1 MASRLCGT
9 ASRLLCLRV
18 LPLPSLMKL
27 RILISLFAVAVA
39 ALLLVGAKEAPPKS
53 ASKEDLVGVKE
64 APAKPALKVDP
75 TPVNDVKSGVVASYA
90 DVVEPVQKAVVSV
103 YSARTVHQRMPPIF
117 RQFFGEQDR
126 ATRQEGLGSGV
137 IVSADGYILTNN
149 HVVEGADELK
159 VSLPDDRE
167 FKARVIGVDP
177 KTDVAVIKIE
187 AQSLPVITLADSDKL
202 RVGDVV
208 FAIGNPL
215 AVGETVTMGIVSALG
230 RKNLGLLDD
239 VAGYENYIQTDA
251 PINMGNSGGALVD
264 AKGRLVGINSAIMST
279 TSGSMGIGFA
289 VPINL
294 ASNIMNSLIATG
306 TVARGYLG
314 VGVDPLTPELAEA
327 MGMKDAKGMVIS
339 TVTPDSPA
347 AKAGLK
353 QDDVIVAI
361 NDKPVDSLMALRLI
375 VAQTAPGTKVKLKS
389 LRDGKP
395 AEVEVTLTKLPEDV
409 ATPNELLTGISV
421 TPSSDELRHTYRLPD
436 DVDGLVVT
444 AVADD
449 SPFRDRFRVGMLI
462 VQINRAPVEDVA
474 TARGLL
480 RPGLNFCHVWVR
492 GGFRY
497 ITFQRQ

>member
-1 MASRLCGT
+1 
-9 ASRLLCLRV
+9 
-18 LPLPSLMKL
+18 MKL
-27 RILISLFAVAVA
+27 KFLISFSVA
-39 ALLLVGAKEAPPKS
+39 ALAALLVLGAKEAPPKS
-53 ASKEDLVGVKE
+53 PPKQAPVGVKE
-64 APAKPALKVDP
+64 APAKPTLKIDS
-75 TPVNDVKSGVVASYA
+75 TPVGELKSGVVASYA

-126 ATRQEGLGSGV
+126 ETRQEGLGSGV

-167 FKARVIGVDP
+167 FKAKVIGVDP

-187 AQSLPVITLADSDKL
+187 AEKLPIITLADSDKV

-215 AVGETVTMGIVSALG
+215 AVGETVTMGIISALG
-230 RKNLGLLDD
+230 RKNLGLLDE

-251 PINMGNSGGALVD
+251 PINMGNSGGALID

-294 ASNIMNSLIATG
+294 AANIMNSLIATG
-306 TVARGYLG
+306 TVSRGYLG

-327 MGMKDAKGMVIS
+327 MGVKDTKGMVIS
-339 TVTPDSPA
+339 TITPESPA

-353 QDDVIVAI
+353 QGDVIVAI
-361 NDKPVDSLMALRLI
+361 NDKPVDSLMALRLV

-389 LRDGKP
+389 LREGKP
-395 AEVEVTLTKLPEDV
+395 AEIEVTLTKLPEDTT
-409 ATPNELLTGISV
+409 APNEFLTGISV
-421 TPSSDELRHTYRLPD
+421 TPNNDELRRTYRLPD

-444 AVADD
+444 AIADD
-449 SPFRDRFRVGMLI
+449 SPFRERFRVGMLI
-462 VQINRAPVEDVA
+462 VQINGTAVEDFA
-474 TARGLL
+474 AARAQLHS
-480 RPGLNFCHVWVR
+480 GLNFCYVWIR